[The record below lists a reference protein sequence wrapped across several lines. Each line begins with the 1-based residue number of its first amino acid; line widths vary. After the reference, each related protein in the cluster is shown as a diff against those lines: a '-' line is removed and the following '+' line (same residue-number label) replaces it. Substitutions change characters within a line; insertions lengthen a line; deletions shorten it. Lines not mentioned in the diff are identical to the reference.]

1 MYMVV
6 YCISDVFPFLLSLY
20 TFPFFSR
27 SLKCLFPS
35 YTEADVFYSILVV
48 WALIPIILSLA
59 WLLFWHLVKIFRS
72 HRVAN
77 IAQKRH
83 TSIVAVLYLIWPSLC
98 SQTFSAFACRSVC
111 DLDTSFLRASIDEPC
126 FQGRHVWYVIL
137 VALPMMLGY
146 ILGFPLVAY
155 LAIRKLQ
162 QRALRKNVD
171 RSTLK
176 GHQTWGAFYS
186 SFRPETWWW
195 EGTVALRKIVIAMVG
210 VFGSSMGPMQVQ
222 LTLML
227 VMLVIVLTATIRPFS
242 NEAQQEYL
250 LQGLELS
257 SLMAIFLTLWA
268 ALTFSTYPKC
278 EDPLNAGKTIFWC
291 DALSVTVGIVNFII
305 FFGLI
310 ACFVAVKLFGV
321 NFTTVVAESKAGKTL
336 SRWSQKRS
344 FRKEQSSNI
353 RHGGGQPSEGHKE
366 KNITDAAMVSAEAA
380 REIELTAT
388 ASKTTTATNDS
399 ASTAASAA
407 DCWKSQVDPATSK
420 ACLYNSKTRE
430 TKWVEDEVKKEEDVT
445 IDQPA
450 AIHSYV
456 NPLVGSDDNG
466 GWQYL
471 YDESASAYYWY
482 NPTTNQSKWAK

>member
-1 MYMVV
+1 
-6 YCISDVFPFLLSLY
+6 
-20 TFPFFSR
+20 
-27 SLKCLFPS
+27 
-35 YTEADVFYSILVV
+35 
-48 WALIPIILSLA
+48 
-59 WLLFWHLVKIFRS
+59 
-72 HRVAN
+72 
-77 IAQKRH
+77 
-83 TSIVAVLYLIWPSLC
+83 
-98 SQTFSAFACRSVC
+98 
-111 DLDTSFLRASIDEPC
+111 
-126 FQGRHVWYVIL
+126 
-137 VALPMMLGY
+137 MMLGY

-162 QRALRKNVD
+162 QRALRKGVD
-171 RSTLK
+171 RSALK

-257 SLMAIFLTLWA
+257 SLMAVFLTLWA
-268 ALTFSTYPKC
+268 ASVFYTLPKC
-278 EDPLNAGKTIFWC
+278 EDPLNAGETIFWC

-336 SRWSQKRS
+336 SRWSMGRS
-344 FRKEQSSNI
+344 FRREQSGNI
-353 RHGGGQPSEGHKE
+353 RRGRGRKGKE
-366 KNITDAAMVSAEAA
+366 KEEKKRADAAVVAAAAEAET
-380 REIELTAT
+380 EIEMTAT
-388 ASKTTTATNDS
+388 TTTTTTTTTTMPDKNKHTATTIVASDS
-399 ASTAASAA
+399 DSSSSSDSDTDSDA
-407 DCWKSQVDPATSK
+407 DWTTQVDPATSK
-420 ACLYNSKTRE
+420 AYLYNSKTGE
-430 TKWVEDEVKKEEDVT
+430 TKWIEEEEVL
-445 IDQPA
+445 IDQPVA
-450 AIHSYV
+450 VHANV
-456 NPLVGSDDNG
+456 NPLLSSDDNG

-482 NPTTNQSKWAK
+482 NPTTDQSKWAK